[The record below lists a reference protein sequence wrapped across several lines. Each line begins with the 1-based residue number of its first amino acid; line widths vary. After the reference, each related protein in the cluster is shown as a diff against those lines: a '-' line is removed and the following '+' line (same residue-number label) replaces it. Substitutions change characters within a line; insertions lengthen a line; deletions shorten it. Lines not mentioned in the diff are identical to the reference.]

1 MFGFVFKMFVLAIAF
16 DKLNEIPLKCVSLKN
31 QECKIRPAAI
41 KTSLYLTLTIFLS
54 INVVVVVMKLMIH
67 MLNYLSLMLLKA
79 WLSKSLI

>member
-16 DKLNEIPLKCVSLKN
+16 DKLNEIPVKCVLLKN
-31 QECKIRPAAI
+31 QECKIRPAII

-54 INVVVVVMKLMIH
+54 INVVVVVIKLMIH

-79 WLSKSLI
+79 

>member
-16 DKLNEIPLKCVSLKN
+16 DKLNEIPVKCVSLKN
-31 QECKIRPAAI
+31 QECKIRPAII

-54 INVVVVVMKLMIH
+54 INVVVVVIKLMIH